1 MLDLLSIIIIIRTY
15 SNGDKKLAQ
24 IYWYKYYVIIHPFVG
39 MGCFFS
45 PSLIQVRSTH
55 CVFTFSYRANSWR
68 IFQ

>member
-39 MGCFFS
+39 ISCFFS
-45 PSLIQVRSTH
+45 PSLTS
-55 CVFTFSYRANSWR
+55 A
-68 IFQ
+68 